1 MVLFSVLVNNLIP
14 WSLWARRQQD
24 DVAVVSS
31 SAMNLLSERAFEI
44 TLALLAKL
52 NGEFR
57 SERVGLENL
66 DLFPLAPAR
75 EKWMVA
81 LLSV

>member
-1 MVLFSVLVNNLIP
+1 MVLFSVPINNLIP

-24 DVAVVSS
+24 NVAVVSN

-52 NGEFR
+52 NGEFQ
-57 SERVGLENL
+57 SERVDLENL
-66 DLFPLAPAR
+66 GLFPLAPAR

>member
-1 MVLFSVLVNNLIP
+1 MVLFSVPVNNLIP
-14 WSLWARRQQD
+14 WSLWARQQQED
-24 DVAVVSS
+24 AAVASN
-31 SAMNLLSERAFEI
+31 SAMNLLSERTFEI

-81 LLSV
+81 LLCV

>member
-1 MVLFSVLVNNLIP
+1 MVLFSVPVNNLIP
-14 WSLWARRQQD
+14 WSLWTRPQQE
-24 DVAVVSS
+24 DVAVASN
-31 SAMNLLSERAFEI
+31 SAMNLLSQRAFEI

-52 NGEFR
+52 NGEFQ

-66 DLFPLAPAR
+66 DLFPLALAR